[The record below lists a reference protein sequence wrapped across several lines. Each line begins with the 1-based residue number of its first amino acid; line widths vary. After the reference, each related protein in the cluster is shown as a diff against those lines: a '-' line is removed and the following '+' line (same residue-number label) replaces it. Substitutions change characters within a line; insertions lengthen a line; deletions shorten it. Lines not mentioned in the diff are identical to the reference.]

1 MKKKRVS
8 TVPAATGKNTPPSR
22 SGEDKSG
29 ASKRD
34 VQNYLRNQNKKEDDS
49 NNPFAAAFD
58 KLNL

>member
-1 MKKKRVS
+1 MKKRVS

-22 SGEDKSG
+22 SGEDK
-29 ASKRD
+29 AALPKEMCRIIFE
-34 VQNYLRNQNKKEDDS
+34 NKKEDDS